1 MADISLTSAQI
12 AALTENGAV
21 VRNYTAGAALT
32 VGYAVYISGNR
43 TVKHTAGGA
52 AGTAYGIGVV
62 VGTPHAG
69 GETAIASGAAC
80 AVCVFGPV
88 SGYTDGTAG
97 AKAWV
102 SNNAGRI
109 ADSAGTV
116 AHELGYW
123 ENTGILFVNPDSA
136 GAGS

>member
-12 AALTENGAV
+12 AALTENGAI

-32 VGYAVYISGNR
+32 VGYAVYVSGNR
-43 TVKHTAGGA
+43 AVTHSAASA
-52 AGTAYGIGVV
+52 AGTAKAIGVV
-62 VGTPHAG
+62 VASYD
-69 GETAIASGAAC
+69 GETSVASGGPA

-109 ADSAGTV
+109 ADAAGTS

-123 ENTGILFVNPDSA
+123 ENASILFVSPDPA